1 MTQKTPR
8 QLFLLLIIVMI
19 IFCTLISLGY
29 WLKSGDKLPDNWAM
43 DQLTNPD
50 NAELQTRINRKL
62 FDNSMVDV
70 PGIGADIDSSIDQD
84 AMEARLAGLT
94 KNVTTQ
100 KIPSAQQL
108 EKFYQQNRDNYR
120 EPAKLWLWVDTFS
133 TARYGG
139 QVFEQAQQALGN
151 LSTREADRET
161 DRETNSFDRYGAI
174 LSTELEEKYGRAF
187 TAKLLSLIRDSDL
200 LPCWAGPISSAIG
213 AHLVCVKEIDWG
225 AYTPLEEIKSQLI
238 NDWRFSVAIGS

>member
-1 MTQKTPR
+1 
-8 QLFLLLIIVMI
+8 MI
-19 IFCTLISLGY
+19 IFCLAVSLGY
-29 WLKSGDKLPDNWAM
+29 WLKNTDKSDKGWAM
-43 DQLTNPD
+43 DELTNPN
-50 NAELQTRINRKL
+50 NAALQTQINSKL

-70 PGIGADIDSSIDQD
+70 PGIGADIDSGIDQD

-100 KIPSAQQL
+100 KVPSAQQL
-108 EKFYQQNRDNYR
+108 ESFYQQNRDNYR

-139 QVFEQAQQALGN
+139 QVFEEAQQSLDSLAGN
-151 LSTREADRET
+151 PAGTASNREGDL
-161 DRETNSFDRYGAI
+161 FDRYGAI

-187 TAKLLSLIRDSDL
+187 TAKLLLMINSSNA

-213 AHLVCVKEIDWG
+213 AHLVCVKRIDWG

-238 NDWRFSVAIGS
+238 NDWRFSVATEN

>member
-1 MTQKTPR
+1 
-8 QLFLLLIIVMI
+8 MI
-19 IFCTLISLGY
+19 IFCTLISVGY
-29 WLKSGDKLPDNWAM
+29 WLKSGDKSTDNWAM

-50 NAELQTRINRKL
+50 NAELQNRINSKL
-62 FDNSMVDV
+62 FGNTMVDV

-100 KIPSAQQL
+100 KIPTAQQL
-108 EKFYQQNRDNYR
+108 ERFYQQNRDSYR

-139 QVFEQAQQALGN
+139 QVFEKAQQALSN
-151 LSTREADRET
+151 FSTREADL
-161 DRETNSFDRYGAI
+161 FDRYGAI

-187 TAKLLSLIRDSDL
+187 TAKLLSLVSGSEL

-213 AHLVCVKEIDWG
+213 AHLVCVKKIDWG

-238 NDWRFSVAIGS
+238 NDWRFSVATES

>member
-1 MTQKTPR
+1 
-8 QLFLLLIIVMI
+8 
-19 IFCTLISLGY
+19 
-29 WLKSGDKLPDNWAM
+29 M

-50 NAELQTRINRKL
+50 TAELQSRINSKL
-62 FDNSMVDV
+62 FDNAMVDV

-100 KIPSAQQL
+100 KIPTAQQL
-108 EKFYQQNRDNYR
+108 ESFYQQNRDSYR
-120 EPAKLWLWVDTFS
+120 EPAKLWLWVDTYS

-139 QVFEQAQQALGN
+139 QVFEQAQQALDTLISN
-151 LSTREADRET
+151 LVTREAD
-161 DRETNSFDRYGAI
+161 SFDRYSAI

-187 TAKLLSLIRDSDL
+187 TAKLLSLISGSES
-200 LPCWAGPISSAIG
+200 LPCWSGPISSAIG
-213 AHLVCVKEIDWG
+213 AHLVCVKKIDWG

-238 NDWRFSVAIGS
+238 NDWRFSVTTES

>member
-29 WLKSGDKLPDNWAM
+29 WLKSGDKSTDNWAM

-50 NAELQTRINRKL
+50 NAELQNRINSKL
-62 FDNSMVDV
+62 FGNTMVDV

-100 KIPSAQQL
+100 KIPTAQQL
-108 EKFYQQNRDNYR
+108 ERFYQQNRDSYR
-120 EPAKLWLWVDTFS
+120 EPATLWLWVDTFS

-139 QVFEQAQQALGN
+139 QVFEKAQQALGN
-151 LSTREADRET
+151 ISTREADL
-161 DRETNSFDRYGAI
+161 FDRYGAI

-187 TAKLLSLIRDSDL
+187 TAKLLSLVSDNDSEL

-213 AHLVCVKEIDWG
+213 AHLVCVKKIDWG

-238 NDWRFSVAIGS
+238 NDWRFSVATES

>member
-1 MTQKTPR
+1 VIQKTPR

-29 WLKSGDKLPDNWAM
+29 WLIGADKTEENWTM
-43 DQLTNPD
+43 DQIANPD
-50 NAELQTRINRKL
+50 TAELQSRINSKL
-62 FDNSMVDV
+62 FDNTMVDV

-100 KIPSAQQL
+100 KIPTAQQL
-108 EKFYQQNRDNYR
+108 ENFYQQNRENYR
-120 EPAKLWLWVDTFS
+120 QPAKLWLWVDTYS
-133 TARYGG
+133 IAQHGG
-139 QVFEQAQQALGN
+139 EVFEKAQQTLD
-151 LSTREADRET
+151 SFTRNPETQKAD
-161 DRETNSFDRYGAI
+161 SFDRYGAI

-187 TAKLLSLIRDSDL
+187 TRKLLLLISGSEL

-213 AHLVCVKEIDWG
+213 AHLVCVQKIDWG
-225 AYTPLEEIKSQLI
+225 AYTPLDEIKSQLI
-238 NDWRFSVAIGS
+238 NDWRFSVATES